1 MIIFF
6 YNNVHSVQ
14 GPRSTRGNVLD
25 SKRHHPKQ
33 GGNATKTQET
43 TKRESGVNTSEE
55 NRNPKPKQEL

>member
-6 YNNVHSVQ
+6 YNNVHSLQ
-14 GPRSTRGNVLD
+14 GPRFTGGSVLD

-43 TKRESGVNTSEE
+43 PKREIEE
-55 NRNPKPKQEL
+55 NTLE